1 MSKIT
6 WTFDMS
12 NPEDEKEL
20 ILKTKSIEMAIAIWD
35 VEQLFRNELKYNE
48 ELTNGEYKI
57 VESLQERYFEI
68 INGHGVVNL
77 IE

>member
-48 ELTNGEYKI
+48 ELTDGEYKI
-57 VESLQERYFEI
+57 VEGLQERYFEI